1 MRRLSVSSQR
11 REGELLSRAR
21 RAIAVQ
27 NQPSALPLLREL
39 AEGGT
44 PPEPL
49 APAVGDALVAT
60 ARGAKQDPADR
71 SALARLEMV
80 EERRGTASARPLQTP
95 FSTAHPPPHHP
106 H

>member
-71 SALARLEMV
+71 SALARLELV
-80 EERRGTASARPLQTP
+80 EGRRDPRLRPRLRRRVRRAATGQ
-95 FSTAHPPPHHP
+95 SR
-106 H
+106 